1 MTVQKSWQAENVGQQ
16 LGTIGKESQHQ
27 VTMLGDLNKKELRHL
42 PLHPLPPPPPPLLG
56 ANQTVVGD
64 STLGAGQRT
73 VGGGR
78 QERVHILVGR
88 RTLKFK
94 FKSKF

>member
-42 PLHPLPPPPPPLLG
+42 PLHPLPPPPPPPPLLG
-56 ANQTVVGD
+56 ATQTVVGD
-64 STLGAGQRT
+64 STLGAGQRI

-78 QERVHILVGR
+78 QGRVHILVGR
-88 RTLKFK
+88 RTLKI
-94 FKSKF
+94 